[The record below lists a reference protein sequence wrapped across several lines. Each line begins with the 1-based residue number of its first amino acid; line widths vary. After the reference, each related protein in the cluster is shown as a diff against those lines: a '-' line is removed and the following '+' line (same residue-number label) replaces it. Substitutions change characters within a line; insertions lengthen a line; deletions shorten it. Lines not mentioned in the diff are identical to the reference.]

1 MSDKERREIEQAQKA
16 DTNRIFTLPNLL
28 SFFRLLLIPVII
40 AFYVNQKYWWAF
52 AMLLLSGALDDM
64 QSVANAFLALYGML
78 GTTQGDIDEA
88 NRTRVLSLA
97 EGGRAEFVV
106 KDLNHEALGQL
117 ENNLRRSILQLS
129 MTPDLSDDS
138 FAGNTSGV
146 ALQYKLW
153 GIEQVRSA
161 KERSFTPSL
170 RALLDALSG
179 GYLTEQNEET
189 LEGTP
194 CLRLSLDTV
203 APSGA
208 PVQCAV
214 WLDKATLIPLY
225 GEFSQNGQVVLTVKM
240 LSFTCRTEG

>member
-1 MSDKERREIEQAQKA
+1 MCSPACWRPCWLRAQSPSPPAAPPASCWARPATGPPWRRR
-16 DTNRIFTLPNLL
+16 N
-28 SFFRLLLIPVII
+28 
-40 AFYVNQKYWWAF
+40 
-52 AMLLLSGALDDM
+52 GAGPPRRSN
-64 QSVANAFLALYGML
+64 QSVTTVTAPRELAGL
-78 GTTQGDIDEA
+78 TAVRAGD
-88 NRTRVLSLA
+88 TLS
-97 EGGRAEFVV
+97 
-106 KDLNHEALGQL
+106 
-117 ENNLRRSILQLS
+117 
-129 MTPDLSDDS
+129 
-138 FAGNTSGV
+138 
-146 ALQYKLW
+146 
-153 GIEQVRSA
+153 VRSGDTLLPA
-161 KERSFTPSL
+161 GASTDVCPANCL
-170 RALLDALSG
+170 PYLLDALSG